1 MVSASIVKTVSILI
15 VRVKKIDKVTIVKIL
30 IVIAIIAII
39 AIIVIIM
46 IKKGVEMLSI
56 MWISLII
63 TIWMNNKRKKK
74 KTVSRMNLI
83 KNKLILIRIR
93 KTYTNK
99 GIRWQLILILGNHLH
114 KLLNKL
120 TIIELKVNKWK
131 EGKVINN
138 LYMYFMNRLK

>member
-1 MVSASIVKTVSILI
+1 
-15 VRVKKIDKVTIVKIL
+15 VKKIDKVTIVKIL

-39 AIIVIIM
+39 AIIM

-99 GIRWQLILILGNHLH
+99 GIR
-114 KLLNKL
+114 
-120 TIIELKVNKWK
+120 
-131 EGKVINN
+131 
-138 LYMYFMNRLK
+138 